1 VLNTCALLS
10 LISPNGQEII
20 MGKYETAAMASIGSG
35 IGLGIMI
42 GLINGLST
50 YLLSDGQTLE
60 EWATTTASG
69 GA

>member
-1 VLNTCALLS
+1 
-10 LISPNGQEII
+10 